1 MKPYIVLF
9 YTLSCIH
16 DNQRLPFKIL
26 PNGKKQAVVYYECLA
41 DALASIAEECIM
53 DSSLSIM
60 LVQAT
65 PSNVQKYIGE

>member
-9 YTLSCIH
+9 FAPTTH
-16 DNQRLPFKIL
+16 DNPRLPFKIL
-26 PNGKKQAVVYYECLA
+26 PSGKKQAAVYYECLA
-41 DALASIAEECIM
+41 DALASISEECIM

-65 PSNVQKYIGE
+65 PSNVQKYLGE